1 MFYDIFDYMSD
12 EEKEALK
19 NFKRVDMSGELS
31 TFPKKTSLLPPLSIM
46 RFAML

>member
-19 NFKRVDMSGELS
+19 NSKKIDMSGEPS
-31 TFPKKTSLLPPLSIM
+31 AFPKKAS
-46 RFAML
+46 